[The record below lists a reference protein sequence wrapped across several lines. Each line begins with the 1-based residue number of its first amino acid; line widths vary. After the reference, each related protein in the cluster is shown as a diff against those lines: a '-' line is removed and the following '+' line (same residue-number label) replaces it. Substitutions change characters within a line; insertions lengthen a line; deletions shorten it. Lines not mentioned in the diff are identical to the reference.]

1 MKILI
6 WAAFGVLAVFWT
18 LGTLIV
24 VELVQWGAQVIAAGA
39 GVEPGRSAAPWPAP
53 AWLPSWLDPAAI
65 KAVQEGLLAGFE
77 AFRGA
82 LPWLGSAVSW
92 LVPLAWMA
100 WGIGVALLLA
110 MTGGAHWLAS
120 RWLTSRPMV
129 SGDARALRK
138 G

>member
-1 MKILI
+1 MKILT

-24 VELVQWGAQVIAAGA
+24 VELLQWGAQVIAAGA

-65 KAVQEGLLAGFE
+65 KAVQEALLTGFE

-82 LPWLGSAVSW
+82 LPWVGSAVGW
-92 LVPLAWMA
+92 LVPLVWMA

-110 MTGGAHWLAS
+110 MTGGAHWLVS
-120 RWLTSRPMV
+120 RWLASRPPV
-129 SGDARALRK
+129 SRDARALRDV
-138 G
+138 